1 MEKSFFSCLPN
12 PSEST
17 VRSVAVWMSDM
28 LEQSKEM
35 VDKKT
40 RKVVEFWWWRPTSG
54 WFRTFGAGGQ
64 QPGGGL
70 GPSETISLPSDSYSE
85 KFEILNCACSQVV
98 PTASQISELF
108 LFLL

>member
-1 MEKSFFSCLPN
+1 MGECLKIKYWSSVEKSFFSCLPN

-40 RKVVEFWWWRPTSG
+40 RKVVEF
-54 WFRTFGAGGQ
+54 
-64 QPGGGL
+64 L
-70 GPSETISLPSDSYSE
+70 ETNIGM
-85 KFEILNCACSQVV
+85 V
-98 PTASQISELF
+98 
-108 LFLL
+108 

>member
-28 LEQSKEM
+28 LEQSKEV

-40 RKVVEFWWWRPTSG
+40 RKVVEF
-54 WFRTFGAGGQ
+54 
-64 QPGGGL
+64 L
-70 GPSETISLPSDSYSE
+70 ETNIGM
-85 KFEILNCACSQVV
+85 V
-98 PTASQISELF
+98 
-108 LFLL
+108 

>member
-28 LEQSKEM
+28 LEQSKET

-40 RKVVEFWWWRPTSG
+40 RKVVEFLETNIGMVQDIWGRWATTWRA
-54 WFRTFGAGGQ
+54 F
-64 QPGGGL
+64 
-70 GPSETISLPSDSYSE
+70 
-85 KFEILNCACSQVV
+85 
-98 PTASQISELF
+98 
-108 LFLL
+108 

>member
-28 LEQSKEM
+28 LEQSKET

-64 QPGGGL
+64 QPGG
-70 GPSETISLPSDSYSE
+70 PSETISSPGELPQSYTNPIDS
-85 KFEILNCACSQVV
+85 
-98 PTASQISELF
+98 F
-108 LFLL
+108 LCQ

>member
-1 MEKSFFSCLPN
+1 MFQKKYWSSVEKSFFSCLPN

-40 RKVVEFWWWRPTSG
+40 RKVVEF
-54 WFRTFGAGGQ
+54 
-64 QPGGGL
+64 L
-70 GPSETISLPSDSYSE
+70 ETNIGM
-85 KFEILNCACSQVV
+85 V
-98 PTASQISELF
+98 
-108 LFLL
+108 